1 VKYWWCELKYTS
13 ILLFILCTN
22 EIFGSER
29 LFEHAKNLFEQQD
42 YNSASKQFEILS
54 SRYPQDQLIH
64 MNAGM
69 AAFYTGDFKTAMF
82 HFTTVAESKRSLS
95 SIALYWVSKI
105 YGRLGKKVAAT
116 TSLGIALQQDN
127 IPQGFYQQLLD
138 LVEKFGPWESE
149 FKKRADDEYQK
160 ERWHLALQFYRLAW
174 VLNPNDEYQEKL
186 YDLYL
191 KLGDEAQALRLFNM
205 IKDDQIKYRLRSTL
219 KTYRQKIDDSKFEQ
233 KKRWEP
239 KLVEFG
245 FRTSYMSDSNPN
257 TTVRNT
263 DIEFNSGER
272 FVTELDVGVNY
283 SRRYDQI
290 NQVRIQFFG
299 DQINNDVESRFTEF
313 RVSLPF
319 RILSKTSEAV
329 VTPSY
334 SDSTYGH
341 FSYQRFFALDA
352 AYTKFFRRYRAS
364 FGLAYRKANASSLK
378 LNHQDGDIYEAEV
391 GLGRTTSKTNMRAT
405 LSYRID
411 NMVDAPAASW
421 SNDMKSLEL
430 NISRKIFDWPI
441 IHGAYRISEKRFEVV
456 SGLERKDLLQ
466 RFDISLELPLFS
478 FFSLKP
484 FYRFEDNRADGTVD
498 NDFTYERHL
507 IGLEFSGRYE

>member
-1 VKYWWCELKYTS
+1 MKYWWCELKYTS

-174 VLNPNDEYQEKL
+174 VLNPNDEYQ
-186 YDLYL
+186 
-191 KLGDEAQALRLFNM
+191 
-205 IKDDQIKYRLRSTL
+205 
-219 KTYRQKIDDSKFEQ
+219 
-233 KKRWEP
+233 
-239 KLVEFG
+239 
-245 FRTSYMSDSNPN
+245 
-257 TTVRNT
+257 
-263 DIEFNSGER
+263 
-272 FVTELDVGVNY
+272 
-283 SRRYDQI
+283 
-290 NQVRIQFFG
+290 
-299 DQINNDVESRFTEF
+299 
-313 RVSLPF
+313 
-319 RILSKTSEAV
+319 
-329 VTPSY
+329 
-334 SDSTYGH
+334 
-341 FSYQRFFALDA
+341 
-352 AYTKFFRRYRAS
+352 
-364 FGLAYRKANASSLK
+364 
-378 LNHQDGDIYEAEV
+378 
-391 GLGRTTSKTNMRAT
+391 
-405 LSYRID
+405 
-411 NMVDAPAASW
+411 
-421 SNDMKSLEL
+421 
-430 NISRKIFDWPI
+430 
-441 IHGAYRISEKRFEVV
+441 
-456 SGLERKDLLQ
+456 
-466 RFDISLELPLFS
+466 
-478 FFSLKP
+478 
-484 FYRFEDNRADGTVD
+484 
-498 NDFTYERHL
+498 
-507 IGLEFSGRYE
+507 